1 MERTSTCGEKPW
13 DSNGHVQELTRK
25 HTCVKREAK
34 KKKKKRRH
42 FWTLL
47 KFERDR

>member
-1 MERTSTCGEKPW
+1 MVRSRGIATETSRQG
-13 DSNGHVQELTRK
+13 QELTRK
-25 HTCVKREAK
+25 HTCVKREEKKK